1 MTHYGRSQGQRP
13 NLEIARHRWPG
24 REHWYS
30 FTKDVELVAPLCR
43 LTEQA
48 DAEGLQQPTNQGLNQ
63 AGKELGVSHSTL
75 QRLPGRETDKEIL
88 GPVKKEEK
96 MFLRN

>member
-13 NLEIARHRWPG
+13 NLEIARHRWIG

-30 FTKDVELVAPLCR
+30 FTKDVELVARLSR

-48 DAEGLQQPTNQGLNQ
+48 EAEGLRQATNQGLNQ
-63 AGKELGVSHSTL
+63 ARERTRGK
-75 QRLPGRETDKEIL
+75 P
-88 GPVKKEEK
+88 
-96 MFLRN
+96 